1 MPLLA
6 VRLAWAAFAAL
17 PGMSSLN
24 SSVFAFVVNT
34 LLISLAVVWL
44 FADRLSRVW
53 RPLKWPL
60 AFVLFAAVTG
70 LSMPTLGFDSRSVL
84 VLVNA
89 ILLWS
94 VLLSALPFGAL
105 MSRRKWH
112 PVRFVIWAAVWIFA
126 AIPPLVLTFAA
137 IQIGSRLFRGGY
149 LLRIFTAELVVSA
162 ILAAGLLPFE
172 ILCFTSAFWRQR
184 FEKLLLL
191 GTRPAAAKPVEP
203 VEAVTES

>member
-1 MPLLA
+1 MPVL
-6 VRLAWAAFAAL
+6 VIKGAWM
-17 PGMSSLN
+17 G
-24 SSVFAFVVNT
+24 FVVLTGMPSGTSGPNTFAINT

-44 FADRLSRVW
+44 MADRLCRVP

-70 LSMPTLGFDSRSVL
+70 LSMPTLGFDIRTIL

-126 AIPPLVLTFAA
+126 AIPLLVLAFAA
-137 IQIGSRLFRGGY
+137 IQMGSRLFSPGY
-149 LLRIFTAELVVSA
+149 LLQIFTAELVVSA

-172 ILCFTSAFWRQR
+172 ILWFTSGFWRQR

-191 GTRPAAAKPVEP
+191 RTRPTTKPVEQ
-203 VEAVTES
+203 VEAAVES